1 MLYSRRLRAAVAAP
15 PYRKFVEGK
24 IEGAK
29 PLYRKYLPLH
39 ARNIYPLIR
48 GRGIKGDGVDKI
60 IK

>member
-1 MLYSRRLRAAVAAP
+1 VAAP